1 MSYKDRPFAMI
12 NAGNIDNNTNDP
24 NDIVKTSLAIMNII
38 YNYNTQKASYYPE
51 FRINWQ
57 KNMVADEVAHI
68 IVALGDLA
76 AGAVDRHNR
85 LMAECH
91 NSKDYSKM
99 HEAHTAFAEYIML
112 QRTGF
117 KLKYQL
123 CYYQEEFYGPDNTIS
138 PEMPTPEEM
147 DGVYEVMPVELYKE
161 LRNLRVVDAFG
172 IDVEH
177 ESFDDRHNL

>member
-1 MSYKDRPFAMI
+1 MI
-12 NAGNIDNNTNDP
+12 NAGNTDNNINDT

-38 YNYNTQKASYYPE
+38 YNYNTQKASYYPQ

-57 KNMVADEVAHI
+57 KNMVAAEVAHI

-76 AGAVDRHNR
+76 AGACDRHSR
-85 LMAECH
+85 IMAECH
-91 NSKDYSKM
+91 NSKDFSKM
-99 HEAHTAFAEYIML
+99 HEAHTAYAENIML

-117 KLKYQL
+117 MLIYQL
-123 CYYQEEFYGPDNTIS
+123 CYYQEEFYGPDKSVI

-147 DGVYEVMPVELYKE
+147 GGGVYDVMPVELYKE
-161 LRNLRVVDAFG
+161 LRNLRIVDAFG

-177 ESFDDRHNL
+177 ESFNDRHNL